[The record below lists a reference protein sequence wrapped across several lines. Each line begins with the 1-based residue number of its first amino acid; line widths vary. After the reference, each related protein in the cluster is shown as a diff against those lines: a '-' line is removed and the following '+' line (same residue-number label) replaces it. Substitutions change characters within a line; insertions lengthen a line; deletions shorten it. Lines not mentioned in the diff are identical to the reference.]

1 MYVILNGIWQ
11 HVCNSAWLR
20 ESETEK
26 DGYYPAPFAFLMK
39 LTSLGRT
46 WRWSIVLGTYSEV
59 FMASV
64 HGAKGKPL
72 VLPSSSLTHTHTQM
86 YTHQSNHVSFDPDE
100 YFCPKKKWFPTVFF
114 FFPVCVHAWLLQ
126 SCLTLCDPM
135 GLSLPGS
142 SVHRS
147 LQARMLEWAAMP
159 SYHT

>member
-20 ESETEK
+20 ESEMEK

-100 YFCPKKKWFPTVFF
+100 YFCPKKK
-114 FFPVCVHAWLLQ
+114 
-126 SCLTLCDPM
+126 
-135 GLSLPGS
+135 
-142 SVHRS
+142 
-147 LQARMLEWAAMP
+147 
-159 SYHT
+159 